1 MPFQLS
7 PGVAVVE
14 KDFTSIVPA
23 VATSIGAFAG
33 QFDWGPV
40 LEPITITSED
50 ELVRRFGT
58 PNNNNFQSF
67 FTAAN
72 FLSYSNNLL
81 LVRQQTTN
89 MKNAV
94 VTPTGAV
101 TSVDVVLGGTGYDS
115 LATPPAVQIL
125 TDGLIDTVTVTN
137 QGSGYVSNNL
147 TSPVVT
153 VNDPTGAGAVLE
165 ANVSAGRII
174 SIDVIA
180 PGAGYINP
188 TITIT
193 GGNGTGAAATATTI
207 NVQEPGGVQPSATAV
222 LSGGAITAINLTS
235 AGTGYTSAPNVTI
248 VPANGDTGAGAIAS
262 AVLSG
267 SGVTGITVSN
277 EGTNYTSPT
286 ISFTGGGG
294 TGAEAAAVLSGGVSS
309 ITLINAGTGYT
320 TEPTV
325 TITPAQ
331 GEPGSGAVAVATT
344 NGNIITSIAI
354 VSAGSGYISEPTVTI
369 TGGGG
374 SGAVADAVVDYSKI
388 YAIDVT
394 DPGAGYTSAPT
405 VVISDATGTQAVAT
419 ATVGTSSIASINIG
433 NGGAGYKK
441 LPTVTL
447 TGGGGTGAVVGSVTV
462 GASSVIGVTVSE
474 GGTGL
479 SGAPAIIIEDAASEN
494 GITAVATAN
503 ISTAGVAILNG
514 QFYSAN
520 FINGGGVTGE
530 WAAKYP
536 GKLGNSLKVSMADRD
551 TYSTWVYKDE
561 FDSAPGTSEGA
572 AVIGGSND
580 EMHIIVIDEKGYISG
595 VENAVLE
602 KYAFVSKASDNKKPD
617 GTNNYYKD
625 VINGR
630 SEWLWWTDHTDK
642 VTGGYAATNWG
653 TVMAGTT
660 FKSMTA
666 PLTQSLSGGIDDNS
680 STDGQ
685 KMAAYDLFANATLY
699 DINLIMMGKASSTVT
714 NFVIDNVALTR
725 LDAVVFISP
734 EDVDSG
740 EVIIGDGATAVNK
753 IIDYRNE
760 LGSNSYSVLDSGYK
774 YQYDRYNDVY
784 RWVPMNGDIAG
795 LCARTDYT
803 NDPWWSPGGLNRGQ
817 IKNVV
822 RLSCNPNQ
830 TMRDNL
836 YRNSINPV
844 VTFPGQGTVLFGDKT
859 LLAKPSAFDRINVR
873 RLFIV
878 LEKSIATAAKYQ
890 LFEFNDAF
898 TRGQFK
904 NLIEPFLRDVQGR
917 RGITDFLVKCDE
929 SNNSGEVIDRNEFVA
944 DIFVKPTR
952 SINFITLNFVAARS
966 SIAFSEIGG

>member
-58 PNNNNFQSF
+58 PNNNNFESF

-94 VTPTGAV
+94 ATPTGQVSSV
-101 TSVDVVLGGTGYDS
+101 TVDNIGYGYISTAPAPVVSFYTQGIISAITVVNGGSGYATAPTVTIIDS
-115 LATPPAVQIL
+115 DGVAAEATASIANGKV
-125 TDGLIDTVTVTN
+125 TAVTVTN
-137 QGSGYVSNNL
+137 GGYDYTQATTVEFSG
-147 TSPVVT
+147 
-153 VNDPTGAGAVLE
+153 
-165 ANVSAGRII
+165 
-174 SIDVIA
+174 
-180 PGAGYINP
+180 
-188 TITIT
+188 
-193 GGNGTGAAATATTI
+193 GGGTGATATVTVDRD
-207 NVQEPGGVQPSATAV
+207 VQEAGGVFPTAIAV
-222 LSGGAITAINLTS
+222 LSGGAITAINLS
-235 AGTGYTSAPNVTI
+235 S
-248 VPANGDTGAGAIAS
+248 NGS
-262 AVLSG
+262 
-267 SGVTGITVSN
+267 
-277 EGTNYTSPT
+277 
-286 ISFTGGGG
+286 
-294 TGAEAAAVLSGGVSS
+294 
-309 ITLINAGTGYT
+309 
-320 TEPTV
+320 
-325 TITPAQ
+325 
-331 GEPGSGAVAVATT
+331 
-344 NGNIITSIAI
+344 
-354 VSAGSGYISEPTVTI
+354 
-369 TGGGG
+369 
-374 SGAVADAVVDYSKI
+374 
-388 YAIDVT
+388 
-394 DPGAGYTSAPT
+394 GYTSAPT
-405 VVISDATGTQAVAT
+405 VSITSAPGDTGTGASATAILSGSAVSSVNILSGGTGYTNPAVAITGGSGTGVIAT
-419 ATVGTSSIASINIG
+419 ANVTGGIITSITIDDGGSGFLTTPSIVVTDPTGSGFNGTAIIGTSTVTGITLAS
-433 NGGAGYKK
+433 GGSGYKVV
-441 LPTVTL
+441 PTVTL
-447 TGGGGTGAVVGSVTV
+447 TGGGFVSAAVPGTVTI
-462 GASSVIGVTVSE
+462 GPSSIAGVTVTQA
-474 GGTGL
+474 GTGL
-479 SGAPAIIIEDAASEN
+479 AAAPAVVIGEPPLGGTRASCH
-494 GITAVATAN
+494 AN
-503 ISTAGVAILNG
+503 ITTGGVAILNP
-514 QFYSAN
+514 QYYSAN
-520 FINGGGVTGE
+520 FINGGGVVGE

-536 GKLGNSLKVSMADRD
+536 GKLGNTLKVSMADAA
-551 TYSTWVYKDE
+551 TYSVWAYKDE
-561 FDSAPGTSEGA
+561 FDAAPGTSEGA

-595 VENAVLE
+595 VENSVLE
-602 KYAFVSKASDNKKPD
+602 KYAFVSKASDNKKQD

-630 SEWLWWTDHTDK
+630 SEWIWWMDHTDEIAEA
-642 VTGGYAATNWG
+642 TTNWG
-653 TVMAGTT
+653 NVMAGTA
-660 FKSMTA
+660 FYSMTA
-666 PLTQSLSGGIDDNS
+666 PLTQSLSGGFDDAN

-685 KMAAYDLFANATLY
+685 KCDAYELFSNATLY
-699 DINLIMMGKASSTVT
+699 DVSLVMLGKANPVVA
-714 NFVIDNVALTR
+714 NYVIDNIALNR
-725 LDAVVFISP
+725 LDCVAFISP
-734 EDVDSG
+734 EDVDTE
-740 EVIIGDGATAVNK
+740 EVIIGDGSDAVNK
-753 IIDYRNE
+753 VIAYRNE
-760 LGSNSYSVLDSGYK
+760 LGSNSYTVLDSGFK

-784 RWVPMNGDIAG
+784 RWVPLNGDIAG

-817 IKNVV
+817 VKNVV

-830 TMRDNL
+830 TMRDQL

-929 SNNSGEVIDRNEFVA
+929 SNNTGEVIDRNEFIA

>member
-58 PNNNNFQSF
+58 PNNTNFQSW

-81 LVRQQTTN
+81 TVRQKTTN

-94 VTPTGAV
+94 VQPSGGITT
-101 TSVDVVLGGTGYDS
+101 VDVINAGAGFVST
-115 LATPPAVQIL
+115 AAAP
-125 TDGLIDTVTVTN
+125 TVTVYTK
-137 QGSGYVSNNL
+137 GII
-147 TSPVVT
+147 TEITVT
-153 VNDPTGAGAVLE
+153 D
-165 ANVSAGRII
+165 
-174 SIDVIA
+174 
-180 PGAGYINP
+180 
-188 TITIT
+188 
-193 GGNGTGAAATATTI
+193 GGN
-207 NVQEPGGVQPSATAV
+207 
-222 LSGGAITAINLTS
+222 
-235 AGTGYTSAPNVTI
+235 GYTSAPTV
-248 VPANGDTGAGAIAS
+248 VIADDDGEF
-262 AVLSG
+262 AVAQAF
-267 SGVTGITVSN
+267 VSN
-277 EGTNYTSPT
+277 GTVTSIEVLRGGANYTNPT
-286 ISFTGGGG
+286 ISFIGGSG
-294 TGAEAAAVLSGGVSS
+294 TGATATATVVASVQEEGSVPAALTAVLTGGALTA
-309 ITLINAGTGYT
+309 IT
-320 TEPTV
+320 
-325 TITPAQ
+325 
-331 GEPGSGAVAVATT
+331 VAT
-344 NGNIITSIAI
+344 
-354 VSAGSGYISEPTVTI
+354 
-369 TGGGG
+369 
-374 SGAVADAVVDYSKI
+374 
-388 YAIDVT
+388 
-394 DPGAGYTSAPT
+394 PGAGYTSAPT
-405 VVISDATGTQAVAT
+405 VAITAAPGDTGKNATAVANLSGAGVT
-419 ATVGTSSIASINIG
+419 GFTIV
-433 NGGAGYKK
+433 NGGTGYVAGTTTVSFSGGTTAGSFTLPQAHVTVTGGVITGLVIDNAGSGYISAPTVTIVSGTGMSAQVTALIGKSSVESITITNPGEAYHVA
-441 LPTVTL
+441 PTVTL
-447 TGGGGTGAVVGSVTV
+447 TGGGTGVGFTAATVGTVTV
-462 GASSVIGVTVSE
+462 GPSQLYGVTVTTS
-474 GGTGL
+474 GTGFNGEPTIVVANPPNVG
-479 SGAPAIIIEDAASEN
+479 SGGQVAYVSANLLKQGLAIYNAQYYSAQYIN
-494 GITAVATAN
+494 G
-503 ISTAGVAILNG
+503 AGV
-514 QFYSAN
+514 
-520 FINGGGVTGE
+520 VGE

-536 GKLGNSLKVSMADRD
+536 GKLGNSLKVSMADAS
-551 TYSTWVYKDE
+551 TYATWIYKDE
-561 FDSAPGTSEGA
+561 FDAAPGTSEGA
-572 AVIGGSND
+572 SVIGGSND
-580 EMHIIVIDEKGYISG
+580 ELHIIVIDEKGYISG

-630 SEWLWWTDHTDK
+630 SEWLWWMDHTDQ
-642 VTGGYAATNWG
+642 VVGGVENSNWG
-653 TVMAGTT
+653 SVMAGTT

-666 PLTQSLSGGIDDNS
+666 PLTQSLSGGYDDAS
-680 STDGQ
+680 STDAQ
-685 KMAAYDLFANATLY
+685 RMEAYELFSNATLY
-699 DINLIMMGKASSTVT
+699 DINLIMAGKSNTTVA
-714 NFVIDNVALTR
+714 NYIIDNVALSR
-725 LDAVVFISP
+725 LDAVVFVSP
-734 EDVDSG
+734 EDKTTG
-740 EVIIGDGATAVNK
+740 EVLIGDGSTVVNK
-753 IIDYRNE
+753 IIAYRNE
-760 LGSNSYSVLDSGYK
+760 LSSNSYTVLDSGYK

-784 RWVPMNGDIAG
+784 RWVPLNGDIAG

-822 RLSCNPNQ
+822 RLSTNPNQ
-830 TMRDNL
+830 TMRDQL

-859 LLAKPSAFDRINVR
+859 LLSKPSAFDRINVR

-929 SNNSGEVIDRNEFVA
+929 SNNTGEVIDRNEFVA

>member
-40 LEPITITSED
+40 LEPITVTSED

-58 PNNNNFQSF
+58 PNTNNFQSF

-94 VTPTGAV
+94 VTPTGSLSSV
-101 TSVDVVLGGTGYDS
+101 TVVNAGTGYDS
-115 LATPPAVQIL
+115 LGTPPSVSVF
-125 TDGLIDTVTVTN
+125 TEGLLDEVTVTST
-137 QGSGYVSNNL
+137 GTGYVSNNL
-147 TSPVVT
+147 TSPIVT
-153 VNDPTGAGAVLE
+153 VTDPTGSGAVLE
-165 ANVSAGRII
+165 ANITNGAIT
-174 SIDVIA
+174 SIDIIA
-180 PGAGYINP
+180 PGYGYTNP
-188 TITIT
+188 SISIT
-193 GGNGTGAAATATTI
+193 GGNGTGATATVTFK
-207 NVQEPGGVQPSATAV
+207 NVQEAGGVRPTAHAILSGGAITGINLSSGGNGYTSIPTVTIVPAGQDTGTGATATAV
-222 LSGGAITAINLTS
+222 LSGS
-235 AGTGYTSAPNVTI
+235 
-248 VPANGDTGAGAIAS
+248 
-262 AVLSG
+262 
-267 SGVTGITVSN
+267 GITSVTVSSGGN
-277 EGTNYTSPT
+277 NYTSPS
-286 ISFTGGGG
+286 ISFTGGSG
-294 TGAEAAAVLSGGVSS
+294 TGAQAAAVLAGPVSS
-309 ITLINAGTGYT
+309 ITLISPGSGYT
-320 TEPTV
+320 TAPTV
-325 TITPAQ
+325 TLT
-331 GEPGSGAVAVATT
+331 GGGGSGATAVATT
-344 NGNIITSIAI
+344 DGNNITSIAI
-354 VSAGSGYISEPTVTI
+354 VSGGVGYTSEPTVTI

-374 SGAVADAVVDYSKI
+374 TGAVADSVVDYKVIKSI
-388 YAIDVT
+388 TVT
-394 DPGAGYTSAPT
+394 TAGTGYTTAPT
-405 VVISDATGTQAVAT
+405 VLISDSTGTGASAVT
-419 ATVGTSSIASINIG
+419 AIGTSSIASITIA
-433 NGGAGYKK
+433 NGGTGFKAF
-441 LPTVTL
+441 PTVTI
-447 TGGGGTGAVVGSVTV
+447 TGGGGTGAAVGSVTV
-462 GASSVIGVTVSE
+462 GASSVTSVVVDVAGS
-474 GGTGL
+474 GL
-479 SGAPAIIIEDAASEN
+479 AQAPAIIIEDSTTQN
-494 GITAVATAN
+494 GVTAIATAN
-503 ISTAGVAILNG
+503 INTAGVAILNG

-551 TYSTWVYKDE
+551 TYATWAYKDE
-561 FDSAPGTSEGA
+561 FDAAPGTSEGA
-572 AVIGGSND
+572 AIIGGSND
-580 EMHIIVIDEKGYISG
+580 ELHIIVIDEKGYISG

-630 SEWLWWTDHTDK
+630 SEWLWWTDHTDMIS
-642 VTGGYAATNWG
+642 GSTNWG
-653 TVMAGTT
+653 SVMAGTA
-660 FKSMTA
+660 FKSMSA
-666 PLTQSLSGGIDDNS
+666 PLTQSLSGGVDDAGA
-680 STDGQ
+680 TDGQ
-685 KMAAYDLFANATLY
+685 KMDAYELFSNATLY
-699 DINLIMMGKASSTVT
+699 DINLIMMGKASAAVT
-714 NFVIDNVALTR
+714 NYVIDNVALTR

-734 EDVDSG
+734 EDNDTG
-740 EVIIGDGATAVNK
+740 EVIIGDTSTHVNK
-753 IIDYRNE
+753 IIDYRNA
-760 LGSNSYSVLDSGYK
+760 LGSNSYSVMDSGYK

-784 RWVPMNGDIAG
+784 RWVPLNGDIAG

-830 TMRDNL
+830 VNRDTL
-836 YRNSINPV
+836 YRNSVNPV

-929 SNNSGEVIDRNEFVA
+929 SNNTGEVIDRNEFIA

>member
-101 TSVDVVLGGTGYDS
+101 TSVDVILGGTGYDS
-115 LATPPAVQIL
+115 LGAPPSVQIL
-125 TDGLIDTVTVTN
+125 TEGLLNAVTVTS
-137 QGSGYVSNNL
+137 QGTGYVSNGM
-147 TSPVVT
+147 TFPTVT
-153 VNDPTGAGAVLE
+153 VNDPSGQGAVLE
-165 ANVSAGRII
+165 ANVSNGRII
-174 SIDVIA
+174 SIDIIA
-180 PGAGYINP
+180 PGAGYTDP
-188 TITIT
+188 TISIT
-193 GGNGTGAAATATTI
+193 GGNGSGATATVTTKD
-207 NVQEPGGVQPSATAV
+207 VKEPGGISPTATAV
-222 LSGGAITAINLTS
+222 LSGGAITAVNLS
-235 AGTGYTSAPNVTI
+235 SGGSGYTSTPTVSIVT
-248 VPANGDTGAGAIAS
+248 ANGDAGSGATAA

-267 SGVTGITVSN
+267 GAITGITLTAAGS
-277 EGTNYTSPT
+277 NYTSPT
-286 ISFTGGGG
+286 ISFTGGNGS
-294 TGAEAAAVLSGGVSS
+294 GAEASAVLAGPVSS
-309 ITLINAGTGYT
+309 ITLINSGSGYT
-320 TEPTV
+320 SNPTV
-325 TITPAQ
+325 SIT
-331 GEPGSGAVAVATT
+331 GGGGSGATATATT
-344 NGNIITSIAI
+344 DGNHITSIAI
-354 VSAGSGYISEPTVTI
+354 VSGGTGYTSEPTVTITGGGGTGAVADSVVNYNIISSISVTTPGTGYTSVPTVVITDSTGSGGAATATIGTSSIASVQITNGGSGYKKFPTVTI

-374 SGAVADAVVDYSKI
+374 SGA
-388 YAIDVT
+388 
-394 DPGAGYTSAPT
+394 
-405 VVISDATGTQAVAT
+405 T
-419 ATVGTSSIASINIG
+419 A
-433 NGGAGYKK
+433 
-441 LPTVTL
+441 
-447 TGGGGTGAVVGSVTV
+447 GSVTV
-462 GASSVIGVTVSE
+462 GASSVTSIEITE

-479 SGAPAIIIEDAASEN
+479 SDSPAVIIEDAPAQN
-494 GITAVATAN
+494 GVTAVAVAN
-503 ISTAGVAILNG
+503 IETAGVAILNG

-536 GKLGNSLKVSMADRD
+536 GALGNSLKVSMADRD
-551 TYSTWVYKDE
+551 TYDAWAYKDE
-561 FDSAPGTSEGA
+561 FDASPGTSDGA
-572 AVIGGSND
+572 AIIGGSND
-580 EMHIIVIDEKGYISG
+580 ELHIIVIDEKGYISG

-630 SEWLWWTDHTDK
+630 SEWLWWTDHTDM
-642 VTGGYAATNWG
+642 VAGGYDTTNWG
-653 TVMAGTT
+653 NVMAGTA

-666 PLTQSLSGGIDDNS
+666 PLTQSLSGGTDDAAA
-680 STDGQ
+680 TDGQ
-685 KMAAYDLFANATLY
+685 RMNAYELFSNATLY
-699 DINLIMMGKASSTVT
+699 DINLIMMGKASADVT

-734 EDVDSG
+734 QDVDSG
-740 EVIIGDGATAVNK
+740 EVIIGDGSTAVNK
-753 IIDYRNE
+753 VIAYRNA

-784 RWVPMNGDIAG
+784 RWVPLNGDIAG

-836 YRNSINPV
+836 YRNSVNPV